1 MALKRKAAATG
12 KRALRASSSVDW
24 SSQLPSP
31 VFAACSVAP
40 DACHLVREALQ
51 RPLAATREDA
61 QNGNRRATIPN
72 WLEAVETAA
81 PSPRCDA
88 PVRLFHPGWSH
99 SPARYKLYSAVP
111 RNPSLA

>member
-31 VFAACSVAP
+31 VFSACSVAP

-51 RPLAATREDA
+51 RPLAATREDG
-61 QNGNRRATIPN
+61 QNGNRPATIPD
-72 WLEAVETAA
+72 WPEAVGTAVQW
-81 PSPRCDA
+81 PRCDELA
-88 PVRLFHPGWSH
+88 QLFHDELSD
-99 SPARYKLYSAVP
+99 
-111 RNPSLA
+111 